1 MSVEDL
7 GESINMIGSLLYYVL
22 NLAGGYQCFASG
34 LIWGDQ
40 LQELE
45 TKRFHW
51 REMQDFNSNL
61 TLLVI
66 MFVTSNYA
74 MEGCRMGEER
84 NGLCQSTATE
94 TNLDCM

>member
-40 LQELE
+40 L
-45 TKRFHW
+45 
-51 REMQDFNSNL
+51 
-61 TLLVI
+61 
-66 MFVTSNYA
+66 
-74 MEGCRMGEER
+74 
-84 NGLCQSTATE
+84 
-94 TNLDCM
+94 